1 MSTKTESRE
10 EAPSLTRI
18 RLRNF
23 TAFSDF
29 SLDLSPG
36 VNVFVGKNGVGK
48 THLMKVCYAACEVAR
63 TGDDFADKLIRL
75 FLPDRGILGRLAR
88 RPQSR
93 SHSLAEVSRGDRRLQ
108 TRFSTIARRADSTRT
123 NGSSAWRGEPMAAVF
138 IPAKEVLSNAPGF
151 RSLYASREVHFEE
164 TYRDLLDRAF
174 LPTLRGPLD
183 PLRKRLLDR
192 LREAMGGT
200 VTSRNE
206 QFYLR
211 NRQGDQEFP
220 LLAEGLRKIGLLW
233 LLIQNGTLRKGS
245 VLFWDEPETN
255 LNPTLFG
262 EVIETILKLQRLGA
276 QVFLATHDYI
286 VLKELVLRQKS
297 GDTIAFHSLF
307 HSEENG
313 EVRCNTAS
321 AYSQIHPN
329 AIAAAFDDLYDRTI
343 FRSIGTPAE

>member
-1 MSTKTESRE
+1 MSTKTESLERST
-10 EAPSLTRI
+10 SLTRI

-36 VNVFVGKNGVGK
+36 INVLVGKNGVGK

-75 FLPDRGILGRLAR
+75 FLPDGGILGRLVR
-88 RPQSR
+88 RQPGPTSG
-93 SHSLAEVSRGDRRLQ
+93 LAEVFRGNRRLR
-108 TRFSTIARRADSTRT
+108 TRFGKHSRQPDSNRT
-123 NGSSAWRGEPMAAVF
+123 NGSPTWRGEPMNAVF
-138 IPAKEVLSNAPGF
+138 IPTKEVLSHAPGF

-174 LPTLRGPLD
+174 LPILRGPMD
-183 PLRKRLLDR
+183 PIRKRLLPR

-200 VTSRNE
+200 VTSSNE

-211 NRQGDQEFP
+211 NRQGNLEFS
-220 LLAEGLRKIGLLW
+220 LLAEGHRKIGLLW

-262 EVIETILKLQRLGA
+262 EVIETILELQRVGV
-276 QVFLATHDYI
+276 QVFLTTHDYV
-286 VLKELVLRQKS
+286 VLKELDLRRKT
-297 GDTIAFHSLF
+297 GDALVFHSLF
-307 HSEENG
+307 HNG
-313 EVRCNTAS
+313 ENREVQCHTVDD
-321 AYSQIHPN
+321 YSQIHPN
-329 AIAAAFDDLYDRTI
+329 SIAEAFDDLYY
-343 FRSIGTPAE
+343 RSIRDLADPPA

>member
-1 MSTKTESRE
+1 MSTKTGSQG

-36 VNVFVGKNGVGK
+36 INVFVGKNGVGK

-63 TGDDFADKLIRL
+63 TGNDFADKLIRL

-93 SHSLAEVSRGDRRLQ
+93 PHSFAEVSRGDRRLQ

-138 IPAKEVLSNAPGF
+138 IPAEEVLSNAPGF

-262 EVIETILKLQRLGA
+262 EVVETILELQRLGA
-276 QVFLATHDYI
+276 QVFLATHDYV
-286 VLKELVLRQKS
+286 VLKELDLRRK
-297 GDTIAFHSLF
+297 DEDALAFHSLF
-307 HSEENG
+307 HNG
-313 EVRCNTAS
+313 ENREVQCHTVD
-321 AYSQIHPN
+321 AYSQVHPN
-329 AIAAAFDDLYDRTI
+329 AIAEAFDDLYDRTI
-343 FRSIGTPAE
+343 RDLADSRI